1 MKLFTAEQ
9 SRELDRRTIEE
20 HGVPSLQLMENAATA
35 LTDVAESMAISKTA
49 AIFCGS
55 GNNGGDGIAAA
66 RLLAERGFTVRA
78 FLVGNRE
85 KLSRDAAE
93 MERRL
98 VACGITLEDYAGNT
112 DQLAYTAD
120 AGVVIDAMLGTGL
133 NNPVKGKYAE
143 VIEIINAVNVP
154 VVAADIP
161 SGISADTG
169 EILGSAVE
177 ADATVT
183 FGFPKIG
190 QFTEPGCVKAG
201 NLTVADI
208 GILEDESIFAQCK
221 VNAFTE
227 KDAKRAIPKRNPI
240 THKGSYGK
248 ILILGGSVGYT
259 GAPYLAAEAAV
270 RSGAGLV
277 FLGVP
282 EEIYPIEAVKCTEA
296 MPFPLKSA
304 KCKIDGRDTGVL
316 AAIDEKLQTC
326 TVCLIGPGMGRSPET
341 AKLVAHVLKKSN
353 IPVILDAD
361 GINALADN
369 IDILDRAACPVI
381 LTPHEGEFA
390 RIGGLIKGDRVKA
403 AQDFAM
409 QHNCYLVLK
418 GHRSVTAF
426 PDGSCYINTCGN
438 AGMAKGGSGDVLA
451 GITAALCGQMPL
463 EKAVPT
469 AVYIHSCAGD
479 AAAEKYGQYSMTP
492 SDIISLLPVAFGRS

>member
-9 SRELDRRTIEE
+9 SRELDRRTIEC

-35 LTDVAESMAISKTA
+35 LTDVAEALATAKSA

-66 RLLAERGFTVRA
+66 RLLSARGFQVRA

-85 KLSRDAAE
+85 KLSNDAAA
-93 MERRL
+93 MEQRL
-98 VACGITLEDYAGNT
+98 VDCGVCLEDYIGNT
-112 DQLAYTAD
+112 EQLAFAAD
-120 AGVVIDAMLGTGL
+120 AGVIIDAMLGTGL
-133 NNPVKGKYAE
+133 NNPVKGKYAD
-143 VIEIINAVNVP
+143 VINMINERDVP
-154 VVAADIP
+154 VVSADIP

-169 EILGSAVE
+169 EILGVAVD

-190 QFTEPGCVKAG
+190 QFVETGCVKVGA
-201 NLTVADI
+201 LTIADI
-208 GILEDESIFAQCK
+208 GILEDDAIFEECK

-227 KDAKRAIPKRNPI
+227 KRAESVIPKRNPL

-282 EEIYPIEAVKCTEA
+282 EDIYHIEAVKCTEA

-304 KCKIDGRDTGVL
+304 EYKINGTDEAVL
-316 AAIDEKLQTC
+316 SAVDEKLKNC
-326 TVCLIGPGMGRSPET
+326 TVCLVGPGMGRGNET
-341 AKLVAHVLKKSN
+341 RALVAHILGKST
-353 IPVILDAD
+353 IPIILDAD

-381 LTPHEGEFA
+381 LTPHEAEFA
-390 RIGGLIKGDRVKA
+390 RIGGIIGKDRVKSVR
-403 AQDFAM
+403 DFAVR
-409 QHNCYLVLK
+409 HNCYLVLK
-418 GHRSVTAF
+418 GHRSITAL
-426 PDGSCYINTCGN
+426 PDGRCYINTCGN
-438 AGMAKGGSGDVLA
+438 PGMAKGGSGDVLA
-451 GITAALCGQMPL
+451 GIIASLCGQIDI
-463 EKAVPT
+463 EKAVPA
-469 AVYIHSCAGD
+469 AVYLHSKAGD
-479 AAAEKYGQYSMTP
+479 AAAEKYGEYSMTP
-492 SDIISLLPVAFGRS
+492 SDIISLLPVAFGGR